1 MGIAGL
7 RAAKALLSKPG
18 AAGIGEA
25 FGELGA
31 QAAETRKELRG
42 LEKEQQEF
50 KFNVAKAQELFN
62 QGQDEMAYKYL
73 AQADLNRYHMAMVNK
88 PGSGLELLNALKD
101 PANMKVF
108 QQMQAVKKP
117 TDIVSKEKALANWK
131 NVPPKEKREKYG
143 DDFNT
148 YYNVINNQLLTD
160 TMPTGGDVLGKV

>member
-88 PGSGLELLNALKD
+88 PGAGVEALLAMND
-101 PANMKVF
+101 PKMRQNFAF
-108 QQMQAVKKP
+108 MQNLRKP
-117 TDIVSKEKALANWK
+117 TDVVSKEKALANWK
-131 NVPPKEKREKYG
+131 NVSPKEKREKYG